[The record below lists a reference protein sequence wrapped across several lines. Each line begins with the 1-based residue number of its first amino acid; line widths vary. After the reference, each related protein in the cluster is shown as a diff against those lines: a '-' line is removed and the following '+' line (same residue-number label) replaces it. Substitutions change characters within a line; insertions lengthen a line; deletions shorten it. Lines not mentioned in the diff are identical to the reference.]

1 MESSM
6 SSHNRFSRVILLLL
20 GSSLLALAWAGCG
33 GTPSPV
39 SAAEEKPRAEA
50 AAPSDAVAV
59 PAVKAVTADIEAA
72 IEIAGSLAPQS
83 RVGVTAQLPGTL
95 ERVNVQLG
103 DRVAAGAVIG
113 ILDRREIDAQV
124 EAAEAAVGVARAAL
138 EAAEAGALNAT
149 QELERA
155 RNLFDKGALPK
166 QRLDAAETGQRAARA
181 QHDLAKASLAQ
192 AEASLR
198 RAGEVQRDTI
208 LASPIAGVIVERNQ
222 DAGSLVGRGEAPIV
236 VVADTRVLKLEAGV
250 SEFEAGRLRIGLPA
264 QVAVAAR
271 PGQTFQGRVAA
282 LAPQVDARNRHFR
295 VEVRVNNP
303 GDALLA
309 GMYATARVVV
319 ARAAAALVVPKD
331 AVSTR
336 EGRRTVLRIDGAT
349 VRPNEVMEG
358 IADDQRV
365 QILSGLRPGD
375 LVVADGRRE
384 LAAGTRVKPIEAPV
398 SRASGT

>member
-1 MESSM
+1 M
-6 SSHNRFSRVILLLL
+6 SSHNRSSRVILLWL

-39 SAAEEKPRAEA
+39 SAAEEKLRAEA

-83 RVGVTAQLPGTL
+83 RVGVTAKLPGTL

-181 QHDLAKASLAQ
+181 QRDLAKASLAQ

-208 LASPIAGVIVERNQ
+208 LTSPIAGLIVERNQ

-264 QVAVAAR
+264 GVAVAAR

-295 VEVRVNNP
+295 VEVRVDNP

-336 EGRRTVLRIDGAT
+336 EGRRTVLRIDGET
-349 VRPNEVMEG
+349 VRPNEVVEG

-384 LAAGTRVKPIEAPV
+384 LAAGARVRPIEAPV

>member
-1 MESSM
+1 M